1 MPSRVAPPASLSAV
15 RRPIK
20 EVTDEAERPIKE
32 VTDEAERFVREG
44 SPVLQLH
51 FNLVV

>member
-20 EVTDEAERPIKE
+20 EVTH
-32 VTDEAERFVREG
+32 EAERFVREG
-44 SPVLQLH
+44 SPVLQLQPRRL
-51 FNLVV
+51 NGAQLAEI